1 MVNDMRRESAVR
13 SSVLFMLDT
22 FLDDVQRDV
31 ELTAS
36 LIAHR
41 PETVQAVLSATG
53 GDVQRELDFVDRYVR
68 GDPVAQR
75 AYGALVDQLER
86 PDGCE
91 AVLGAV
97 TNLSSEERAL
107 LLDHY
112 LVTAHR
118 LARGFRD
125 RVRNCSD

>member
-1 MVNDMRRESAVR
+1 MVNAMRRESATR
-13 SSVLFMLDT
+13 SSALFMLDT
-22 FLDDVQRDV
+22 FLDDARNDV
-31 ELTAS
+31 DLAAGI
-36 LIAHR
+36 IAHR
-41 PETVQAVLSATG
+41 PETVQAVLSATAA
-53 GDVQRELDFVDRYVR
+53 DVQRELDFVDRYVR

-86 PDGCE
+86 PEGCE

-97 TNLSSEERAL
+97 ASLSSEERAL

-125 RVRNCSD
+125 RVRNCSN